1 MIDAIQNIL
10 DKIIA
15 SATGMGE
22 NSGLLEDLNSWNST
36 LANFSNSIA
45 SNIVLPIALVILSLF
60 FILEFYNAFMRSAAG
75 GQGSSTYMMFTVFL
89 SFIKMALC
97 LWAVQNSTV
106 ILNALFSISAQITTG
121 ISGVVSG
128 GSVSASIDS
137 SSLADLDG
145 HFFEQLSTTL
155 VLQIVSVGIKII
167 AIVVDTL
174 VAARFIELYVYN
186 AFAAIP
192 ITTLC
197 YQELHNVGVG
207 FLKSYAGVALQGSIL
222 YLVIGFYPALAA
234 AIGTTGGDVVDQ
246 AWGLLGQSVILLVA
260 MIMSG
265 KFAKAITSAV

>member
-10 DKIIA
+10 NKIIA
-15 SATGMGE
+15 SASGMGE
-22 NSGLLEDLNSWNST
+22 NSGLLEDLNTWNST
-36 LANFSNSIA
+36 LAGFSNTIA

-75 GQGSSTYMMFTVFL
+75 GQGSSTYMMFTIFQ

-106 ILNALFSISAQITTG
+106 ILNALFGISAQITTG
-121 ISGVVSG
+121 ISGVVNS
-128 GSVSASIDS
+128 GSVSATIDS
-137 SSLADLDG
+137 SSLAELDG

-197 YQELHNVGVG
+197 YQELHNVGIG

-234 AIGTTGGDVVDQ
+234 SVGTGGGDVVDQ
-246 AWGLLGQSVILLVA
+246 AWGLLAQSVILLVA